1 MHGVT
6 LIAFYHNATEG
17 TTIKPL
23 FTTGASLNTRLL
35 VTVILSVSLLITD
48 RQSNLLDNVRNVIS
62 IVLYP
67 IERLVNLP
75 PQLNQTLSDS
85 LLSYQDVVTENTRLK
100 EQQFIAQTKLLKL
113 AALEKENIRLQALL
127 GNSFTLGE
135 QLLTAELLAVNLAPY
150 EHTIALNKGSRFGIH
165 KNQPVISVNGVVG
178 QVTRS
183 TAMRS
188 EVLLISDPSHAIPVQ
203 INRNGLYSIAVGSG
217 QINQLNLP
225 YLPNNSDIR
234 PGDLLITSGLGGT
247 FPQGYPVATVTAV
260 TRQPDKPFAII
271 TATPKAQLDRLREL
285 LIVWSDT
292 TPIPLLNTPEPSS
305 TQNNEPD

>member
-1 MHGVT
+1 M
-6 LIAFYHNATEG
+6 
-17 TTIKPL
+17 
-23 FTTGASLNTRLL
+23 L

-48 RQSNLLDNVRNVIS
+48 RQSNVLKSTRDVIS
-62 IVLYP
+62 VLLYP

-75 PQLNQTLSDS
+75 PQLNQTLSKS
-85 LLSYQDVVTENTRLK
+85 LLSYQDLVTENARLK
-100 EQQFIAQTKLLKL
+100 KQHFIAQTKLLKL

-165 KNQPVISVNGVVG
+165 KNQPIINIHGVVG

-183 TAMRS
+183 TPMRS

-203 INRNGLYSIAVGSG
+203 INRTGLHSIAVGSG
-217 QINQLNLP
+217 QINRLNLP
-225 YLPNNSDIR
+225 FLPNNSDII

-247 FPQGYPVATVTAV
+247 FPSGYPVATVTTV
-260 TRQPDKPFAII
+260 NPQPDKPFAII
-271 TATPKAQLDRLREL
+271 TATPVAQLDHIREL
-285 LIVWSDT
+285 LVVWSNT
-292 TPIPLLNTPEPSS
+292 TPIPLLNETKPSPTS
-305 TQNNEPD
+305 NNESD